1 MRSTRGE
8 ARADYGHRAGTALDT
23 SAGMKTLAF
32 CLLVASAGCAT
43 TQPFVLSAQQVK
55 SFREVVREAEAA
67 GAADGPPE
75 AVQRLSD
82 AKSEFE
88 YSQHL
93 PLYPDRA
100 RQLAVKAQDD
110 ALAAL
115 TLAQQKGQAQL
126 AVRQEERHEVLVG
139 TATP

>member
-1 MRSTRGE
+1 MRTI
-8 ARADYGHRAGTALDT
+8 
-23 SAGMKTLAF
+23 AF

-43 TQPFVLSAQQVK
+43 AQPFVLSAQQVK
-55 SFREVVREAEAA
+55 SFREIVREAEAA

-93 PLYPDRA
+93 PRYPDRA
-100 RQLAVKAQDD
+100 REIAAKAQDD
-110 ALAAL
+110 AEAAL
-115 TLAQQKGQAQL
+115 AIAQRKAREQL
-126 AVRQEERHEVLVG
+126 LSRQEERREVLVG
-139 TATP
+139 AVTP

>member
-1 MRSTRGE
+1 
-8 ARADYGHRAGTALDT
+8 
-23 SAGMKTLAF
+23 MKTLAF
-32 CLLVASAGCAT
+32 WLSVASAGCAS
-43 TQPFVLSAQQVK
+43 TQPFALSAQQVK

-110 ALAAL
+110 AVAAL
-115 TLAQQKGQAQL
+115 TLAQQKAQAQIE
-126 AVRQEERHEVLVG
+126 VRQEERHEVLVG
-139 TATP
+139 AVTP

>member
-1 MRSTRGE
+1 
-8 ARADYGHRAGTALDT
+8 
-23 SAGMKTLAF
+23 MKTFAF
-32 CLLVASAGCAT
+32 CLLGACVGCAT
-43 TQPFVLSAQQVK
+43 ARPFALSDQQVK

-75 AVQRLSD
+75 AAQRLSD

-100 RQLAVKAQDD
+100 RELVAKAQADAD
-110 ALAAL
+110 AALA
-115 TLAQQKGQAQL
+115 LAQREATEQL
-126 AVRQEERHEVLVG
+126 AVRQAERHELLVG
-139 TATP
+139 AVTP

>member
-1 MRSTRGE
+1 MR
-8 ARADYGHRAGTALDT
+8 
-23 SAGMKTLAF
+23 TLTF
-32 CLLVASAGCAT
+32 CLLVASVGCAT
-43 TQPFVLSAQQVK
+43 AQPFALSAQQVK

-100 RQLAVKAQDD
+100 RELAAKAQGDAEA
-110 ALAAL
+110 ALA
-115 TLAQQKGQAQL
+115 LAQQKAQEQL
-126 AVRQEERHEVLVG
+126 AVTQAARQELLVG
-139 TATP
+139 ASTP

>member
-1 MRSTRGE
+1 
-8 ARADYGHRAGTALDT
+8 
-23 SAGMKTLAF
+23 MKTFAF
-32 CLLVASAGCAT
+32 CLLIASASAGCAT
-43 TQPFVLSAQQVK
+43 TQPFALSQQQVK

-75 AVQRLSD
+75 AAQRLSD

-100 RQLAVKAQDD
+100 RALAAKAQDD
-110 ALAAL
+110 AEAAL
-115 TLAQQKGQAQL
+115 AIAQRESGEQL
-126 AVRQEERHEVLVG
+126 AVRQAERHEILVG
-139 TATP
+139 AISP

>member
-1 MRSTRGE
+1 
-8 ARADYGHRAGTALDT
+8 
-23 SAGMKTLAF
+23 MKNLAF
-32 CLLVASAGCAT
+32 GLLVACVGCAT

-55 SFREVVREAEAA
+55 SFRDVVRDAEAA

-75 AVQRLSD
+75 AAQRLSD

-100 RQLAVKAQDD
+100 RELAVKAQTD
-110 ALAAL
+110 AEAAL
-115 TLAQQKGQAQL
+115 VIAHGQAQARL
-126 AVRQEERHEVLVG
+126 TVRQEERHEVLAGAG
-139 TATP
+139 TP

>member
-1 MRSTRGE
+1 MRTF
-8 ARADYGHRAGTALDT
+8 
-23 SAGMKTLAF
+23 AF
-32 CLLVASAGCAT
+32 CLVVASVGCAT
-43 TQPFVLSAQQVK
+43 VQPFSLSDQQVK

-75 AVQRLSD
+75 AAQRLSD

-100 RQLAVKAQDD
+100 RELAAKAQADAD
-110 ALAAL
+110 AALA
-115 TLAQQKGQAQL
+115 LAHREAEEHFAARQAE
-126 AVRQEERHEVLVG
+126 RQELLVG
-139 TATP
+139 AVTP